1 MKTKLLISL
10 VLLGLVDIVIP
21 IPIVCIVLIYVINQK
36 PPWFSRVVRQ
46 IYND

>member
-10 VLLGLVDIVIP
+10 VLLGIVDIVIP
-21 IPIVCIVLIYVINQK
+21 IPIVCIILICVIYQK
-36 PPWFSRVVRQ
+36 PLWFSRVVRQ